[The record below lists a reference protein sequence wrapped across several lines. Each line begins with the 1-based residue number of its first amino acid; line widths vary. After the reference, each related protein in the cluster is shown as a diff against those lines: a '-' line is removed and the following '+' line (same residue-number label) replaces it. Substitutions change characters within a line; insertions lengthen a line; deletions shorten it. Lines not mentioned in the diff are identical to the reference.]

1 MARISNKYQ
10 ARNKFYILTNGERTE
25 KNYFELLKA
34 KHSIYEVKVE
44 FVNSDPLGLVEY
56 AIRNFKDANQVWC
69 VFDVDNSHKENRFLP
84 ALKKAENNGIKT
96 AYSNMAFEVWL
107 ISHYELCEKELQTKD
122 YPSVLNKYLK
132 CKGVTYSKNDK
143 ELLKNCFIPLY
154 KDAVQN
160 AKVIYQTRVKKY
172 REVCPNERLP
182 IWNWN
187 SSTDVF
193 KLVEALKLRD

>member
-10 ARNKFYILTNGERTE
+10 ARNKFYILTNGEQTE
-25 KNYFELLKA
+25 KNYFELLKS

-44 FVNSDPLGLVEY
+44 FVNADPLGLVEY

-69 VFDVDNSHKENRFLP
+69 VFDVDNSHKDNRFVP
-84 ALKKAENNGIKT
+84 ALKKAEDNGIKI

-107 ISHYELCEKELQTKD
+107 ISHFERCEKELQTKD
-122 YPSVLNKYLK
+122 YSTVLNKYFK
-132 CKGVTYSKNDK
+132 DKGVTYSKNDK
-143 ELLKNCFIPLY
+143 ELLKKYFIPLY

-160 AKVIYQTRVKKY
+160 SKVVYQTRVKNF
-172 REVCPNERLP
+172 REVCPKDRLP

>member
-10 ARNKFYILTNGERTE
+10 ARNKFYILTNGEQTE
-25 KNYFELLKA
+25 KNYFELLKS

-44 FVNSDPLGLVEY
+44 FVNADPLGLVEY

-69 VFDVDNSHKENRFLP
+69 VFDVDNSHKDNRFVP
-84 ALKKAENNGIKT
+84 ALKKAEDNGIKI

-107 ISHYELCEKELQTKD
+107 ISHFERCEKELQTKD
-122 YPSVLNKYLK
+122 YSTVLNKYFK
-132 CKGVTYSKNDK
+132 DKGVTYSKNDK
-143 ELLKNCFIPLY
+143 ELLKKYFIPLY

-160 AKVIYQTRVKKY
+160 SKVVYQTRVKNF
-172 REVCPNERLP
+172 REVCPKDRLP

-193 KLVEALKLRD
+193 KLVEALKLRG

>member
-1 MARISNKYQ
+1 MARIANKYQ
-10 ARNKFYILTNGERTE
+10 ARNKFYILTNGEQTE
-25 KNYFELLKA
+25 KNYFELLKS

-44 FVNSDPLGLVEY
+44 FVNGDPLRLVEY

-69 VFDVDNSHKENRFLP
+69 VFDIDNSYKDNRLVA
-84 ALKKAENNGIKT
+84 ALKKAEDNGIKT

-132 CKGVTYSKNDK
+132 DNGVSYSKTDK
-143 ELLKNCFIPLY
+143 ELLKKHFIPLY
-154 KDAVQN
+154 KDAVHN
-160 AKVIYQTRVKKY
+160 AKVVYQTRVKNF
-172 REVCPNERLP
+172 REVCPNGRLP

>member
-1 MARISNKYQ
+1 MARVSNKYQ
-10 ARNKFYILTNGERTE
+10 ARNKFYILTNGEQTE

-44 FVNSDPLGLVEY
+44 FVNADPLGLVEY

-69 VFDVDNSHKENRFLP
+69 VFDIDNSYKDNRLMR
-84 ALKKAENNGIKT
+84 ALKKAKDNGIKI
-96 AYSNMAFEVWL
+96 AYSNIAFEVWL
-107 ISHYELCEKELQTKD
+107 ISHFERCEKELEVKD
-122 YPSVLNKYLK
+122 YPAILNKALK
-132 CKGVTYSKNDK
+132 DKGVTYSKNDK
-143 ELLKNCFIPLY
+143 ELLKEHFIPLY

-160 AKVIYQTRVKKY
+160 AKVVYQTRVKNFH
-172 REVCPNERLP
+172 EVCPNDQLP
-182 IWNWN
+182 IWKWN

>member
-10 ARNKFYILTNGERTE
+10 ARNKFYILTNGEQTE

-34 KHSIYEVKVE
+34 KHSIYDVKVE
-44 FVNSDPLGLVEY
+44 FVNGDPLGLVEY

-69 VFDVDNSHKENRFLP
+69 VFDIDSSYRDNRLVP
-84 ALKKAENNGIKT
+84 ALKKAEDNGIKV

-122 YPSVLNKYLK
+122 YSTVLNKYLK
-132 CKGVTYSKNDK
+132 DKGVTYSKNDK
-143 ELLKNCFIPLY
+143 ELLKKHFIPLY
-154 KDAVQN
+154 KDALHN
-160 AKVIYQTRVKKY
+160 AKVVYQTRVKNF
-172 REVCPNERLP
+172 REVCPNDRLP

-193 KLVEALKLRD
+193 KLIEALKLRD

>member
-10 ARNKFYILTNGERTE
+10 ARNKFYILTNGEQTE
-25 KNYFELLKA
+25 KNYFELLKS

-44 FVNSDPLGLVEY
+44 FVNADPLGLVEY

-69 VFDVDNSHKENRFLP
+69 VFDVDNSHKDNRFVP
-84 ALKKAENNGIKT
+84 ALKKAEDNGIKI

-107 ISHYELCEKELQTKD
+107 ISHFERCEKELQTKD
-122 YPSVLNKYLK
+122 YSTVLNKYLK
-132 CKGVTYSKNDK
+132 DKGVKYSKNDK
-143 ELLKNCFIPLY
+143 ELLKKHFIPLY

-160 AKVIYQTRVKKY
+160 SKVVYQTRVKNF
-172 REVCPNERLP
+172 REVCPKDRLP

>member
-10 ARNKFYILTNGERTE
+10 ARNKFYILTNGEQTE

-34 KHSIYEVKVE
+34 KHSIYAVKVE
-44 FVNSDPLGLVEY
+44 FVNADPLGLVEY

-69 VFDVDNSHKENRFLP
+69 VFDVDNSHKDNRFVP
-84 ALKKAENNGIKT
+84 ALKKAEDNGIKI

-107 ISHYELCEKELQTKD
+107 ISHFERCEKELQTKD
-122 YPSVLNKYLK
+122 YPSILNTYLK
-132 CKGVTYSKNDK
+132 SKGVTYSKNDK
-143 ELLKNCFIPLY
+143 ELLKKYFVPLC
-154 KDAVQN
+154 KDAVHN
-160 AKVIYQTRVKKY
+160 AKVVYQTRVKNF
-172 REVCPNERLP
+172 REVCPKDRLP

>member
-1 MARISNKYQ
+1 MARVANKYQ
-10 ARNKFYILTNGERTE
+10 ARNKFYILTNGEQTE
-25 KNYFELLKA
+25 KNYFDLLKA

-44 FVNSDPLGLVEY
+44 FVNADPLGLVEY

-69 VFDVDNSHKENRFLP
+69 VFDVDNSYRDNRLVP
-84 ALKKAENNGIKT
+84 ALKKAEDSGIKI

-107 ISHYELCEKELQTKD
+107 ISHFERCEKELQVKD
-122 YPSVLNKYLK
+122 YTAILNKYLK
-132 CKGVTYSKNDK
+132 DKGATYSKNDK
-143 ELLKNCFIPLY
+143 ELLKKYFIPLCR
-154 KDAVQN
+154 DAVQN
-160 AKVIYQTRVKKY
+160 AKVVYQTRVKNF
-172 REVCPNERLP
+172 REVCPNDRLP

>member
-1 MARISNKYQ
+1 MARVANKYQ
-10 ARNKFYILTNGERTE
+10 AKNKFYILTNGEQTE

-34 KHSIYEVKVE
+34 KHSIYEVKIE
-44 FVNSDPLGLVEY
+44 FVNADPLGLVEY

-69 VFDVDNSHKENRFLP
+69 VFDIDNSYRDNRLVP
-84 ALKKAENNGIKT
+84 ALKKAEDSGIKI

-107 ISHYELCEKELQTKD
+107 ISHFERCEKELQVKD
-122 YPSVLNKYLK
+122 CPAILNKYLK
-132 CKGVTYSKNDK
+132 DKSVTYSKSDK
-143 ELLKNCFIPLY
+143 ELLKEHFIPLY

-160 AKVIYQTRVKKY
+160 AKIVYQTRVKNFRK
-172 REVCPNERLP
+172 VCPNERLP

>member
-10 ARNKFYILTNGERTE
+10 ARNKFHILTNGEQTE

-44 FVNSDPLGLVEY
+44 FVNADPLGLVEY

-69 VFDVDNSHKENRFLP
+69 VFDIDSSYRDNRLVP
-84 ALKKAENNGIKT
+84 ALKKAEDNGIKV

-122 YPSVLNKYLK
+122 YSTVLNKYLK
-132 CKGVTYSKNDK
+132 DKGVTYSKNDK
-143 ELLKNCFIPLY
+143 ELLKMHFIPLY
-154 KDAVQN
+154 KDALHN
-160 AKVIYQTRVKKY
+160 AKVVYQTRVKNF
-172 REVCPNERLP
+172 REVCPKDRLP

>member
-10 ARNKFYILTNGERTE
+10 ARNKFYILTNGEQTE
-25 KNYFELLKA
+25 KNYFELLKT
-34 KHSIYEVKVE
+34 KHSIYDVKVE
-44 FVNSDPLGLVEY
+44 FINADPLGLVEY

-69 VFDVDNSHKENRFLP
+69 VFDIDNSYKDNRLVP
-84 ALKKAENNGIKT
+84 ALKKAEDNSIKI

-107 ISHYELCEKELQTKD
+107 ISHFERCEKELQIKD
-122 YPSVLNKYLK
+122 YPVILNKYLK
-132 CKGVTYSKNDK
+132 DKGVTYSKTDK
-143 ELLKNCFIPLY
+143 ELLKKYFIPLS

-160 AKVIYQTRVKKY
+160 AKVVYQTRVKNF

>member
-10 ARNKFYILTNGERTE
+10 ARNKFYILTNGEQTE
-25 KNYFELLKA
+25 KNYFELLKS

-44 FVNSDPLGLVEY
+44 FVNADPLGLVEY

-69 VFDVDNSHKENRFLP
+69 VFDVDNSHKDNRFVP
-84 ALKKAENNGIKT
+84 ALKKAEDNGIKI

-107 ISHYELCEKELQTKD
+107 ISHFERCEKELQTKD
-122 YPSVLNKYLK
+122 YSTVLNKYLK
-132 CKGVTYSKNDK
+132 DKGVKYSKNDK
-143 ELLKNCFIPLY
+143 ELLKKHFIPLY

-160 AKVIYQTRVKKY
+160 SKVVYQTRVKNF
-172 REVCPNERLP
+172 REVCSKDRLP

>member
-1 MARISNKYQ
+1 MARISNKYK
-10 ARNKFYILTNGERTE
+10 AKNKFYILTNGEQTE

-44 FVNSDPLGLVEY
+44 FVNADPLGLVEY
-56 AIRNFKDANQVWC
+56 AIRNYKDANQVWC
-69 VFDVDNSHKENRFLP
+69 VFDIDNSHKDNRLVP
-84 ALKKAENNGIKT
+84 ALKKAEDNGIKI

-107 ISHYELCEKELQTKD
+107 ISHFDRCEKELQVKD
-122 YPSVLNKYLK
+122 YPSILNTYLK
-132 CKGVTYSKNDK
+132 SKGVTYSKNDK
-143 ELLKNCFIPLY
+143 ELLKKYFVPFC

-160 AKVIYQTRVKKY
+160 AKVVYQTRVKNF
-172 REVCPNERLP
+172 REVCPNDRLP

-193 KLVEALKLRD
+193 KLVEALKLKD

>member
-10 ARNKFYILTNGERTE
+10 ARNKFYILTNGEQTE
-25 KNYFELLKA
+25 KNYFELLKS

-44 FVNSDPLGLVEY
+44 FVNADPLRLVEY

-69 VFDVDNSHKENRFLP
+69 VFDIDNSYKDNRLVA
-84 ALKKAENNGIKT
+84 ALKKAEDNGIKT

-122 YPSVLNKYLK
+122 YSAVLNNYLK
-132 CKGVTYSKNDK
+132 DKGVTYAKNDK
-143 ELLKNCFIPLY
+143 ELLTKHFIPLY
-154 KDAVQN
+154 KDAVHN
-160 AKVIYQTRVKKY
+160 AKVVYQTRVKNF
-172 REVCPNERLP
+172 REVCLKDRLP

>member
-1 MARISNKYQ
+1 MARVSNKYQ
-10 ARNKFYILTNGERTE
+10 ARNKFYILTNGEQTE

-34 KHSIYEVKVE
+34 KHSIYDVKVE
-44 FVNSDPLGLVEY
+44 FVNADPLGLVEY

-69 VFDVDNSHKENRFLP
+69 VFDIDNSYRDNRLVP
-84 ALKKAENNGIKT
+84 ALKKAEDNGIKI

-107 ISHYELCEKELQTKD
+107 ISHFDKCEKELQVKD
-122 YPSVLNKYLK
+122 YTSILNSYIKD
-132 CKGVTYSKNDK
+132 KGVTYSKNDK
-143 ELLKNCFIPLY
+143 ELLKKYFIPLC

-160 AKVIYQTRVKKY
+160 AKVVYQTRVKNF

>member
-1 MARISNKYQ
+1 MARISNKYK
-10 ARNKFYILTNGERTE
+10 AKNKFYILTNGEQTE

-44 FVNSDPLGLVEY
+44 FVNADPLGLVEY
-56 AIRNFKDANQVWC
+56 AIRNYKDANQVWC
-69 VFDVDNSHKENRFLP
+69 VFDIDNSHKDNRLVP
-84 ALKKAENNGIKT
+84 ALKKAEDNGIKI

-107 ISHYELCEKELQTKD
+107 ISHFDRCEKELQVKD
-122 YPSVLNKYLK
+122 YPSILNTYLK
-132 CKGVTYSKNDK
+132 SKGVTYSKNDK
-143 ELLKNCFIPLY
+143 ELLKKYFVPFC

-160 AKVIYQTRVKKY
+160 AKVVYQTRVKNF
-172 REVCPNERLP
+172 REVCPNDRLP

-193 KLVEALKLRD
+193 KLVEALKLKE